1 MTEILLLNPSFRLE
15 QGGPAYSVG
24 RLGVALAALGHR
36 VTVWAADGSA
46 GAVRALDPD
55 AGIILSDAPIAEL
68 LGEGRWDIVHDNGL
82 WLPYGARVA
91 RLCRARAIPRLLS
104 VRGMLQPWAW
114 NHRRWKKRI
123 AWAFYQRRGLE
134 SAARLHA
141 TSEEEVARIREL
153 FPARRPLLIANGIDI
168 PDLPTRAHPPEGEPR
183 IALFLG
189 RLHPVKGLA
198 MLVEA
203 WARLRPAGWKLRLV
217 GPDEDGYRA
226 ELEAQIT
233 AAGLSE
239 HVAIAGPASGAE
251 KQAHFAAASLF
262 LLPSYTENFGIA
274 AAEALAHGLP
284 VVTTTGTPWR
294 VLEEQGC
301 GWWVAPETD
310 AIAAALDEATALPD
324 TRLAAM
330 GATGRSWVADHLHWP
345 AIAKQFS
352 DAYAVAIANPAP
364 A

>member
-24 RLGVALAALGHR
+24 RLGVALAALGNR
-36 VTVWAADGSA
+36 VTIWAADGSA
-46 GAVRALDPD
+46 AAVHAFGVEP
-55 AGIILSDAPIAEL
+55 GMTLSDAPMAQLI
-68 LGEGRWDIVHDNGL
+68 GEGRWDIVHDNGL

-123 AWAFYQRRGLE
+123 AWAFYQQRGIAG
-134 SAARLHA
+134 AARLHA

-153 FPARRPLLIANGIDI
+153 FPARRPLLIANGVDL
-168 PDLPTRAHPPEGEPR
+168 PDLPPRTPRREGEPR

-198 MLVEA
+198 MLVDA

-217 GPDEDGYRA
+217 GPDEGGHRA
-226 ELEAQIT
+226 ELETRI
-233 AAGLSE
+233 AAANLQGE
-239 HVAIAGPASGAE
+239 VTIAGPASGAE
-251 KQAHFAAASLF
+251 KQAHYAAASLF

-294 VLEEQGC
+294 VLETQGC

-310 AIAAALDEATALPD
+310 TLSAALREATALPD

-352 DAYAVAIANPAP
+352 DAYADAIANPAP